1 MVLVPRL
8 RGRLP
13 RCAVL
18 VRFLV
23 FRSSII
29 TKMSRIRLGERGLY
43 GSFTLCTVSPQQ
55 RPFPAV
61 VLFPNLPTGSPG
73 EQLQSPSLRSR
84 PRSPSPSV
92 YVHCVYTR
100 HHLVRMPSDLP
111 RGRGYKYHAL
121 PFAQPASLKSR
132 ERARERERFD
142 HGRSQRGN
150 LSFPE
155 IWKRYSVTL
164 SRDSCNF
171 WAVRFRS
178 SEENVR
184 QMIWLWFYE
193 VCLNHRAW
201 RKLFDGFLV
210 STHRLMIFEFF
221 FFLFI
226 WFSMKF

>member
-1 MVLVPRL
+1 MTWFASWPVSHKHRYIYQDGGVLALLLLVRVFPVGCFSAWVAWTFSCMVLVPRL

-18 VRFLV
+18 VPCLV

-132 ERARERERFD
+132 ERAREREVWS
-142 HGRSQRGN
+142 RSITER
-150 LSFPE
+150 
-155 IWKRYSVTL
+155 
-164 SRDSCNF
+164 
-171 WAVRFRS
+171 
-178 SEENVR
+178 
-184 QMIWLWFYE
+184 
-193 VCLNHRAW
+193 
-201 RKLFDGFLV
+201 
-210 STHRLMIFEFF
+210 
-221 FFLFI
+221 
-226 WFSMKF
+226 